1 MPPKKPMW
9 IFIMALLII
18 EKSGSNPDVHKLM
31 NAETNVVHPY
41 NEILCTLKKY
51 TTDLLHNMDGLWK
64 HSKWKKSG
72 TNGHVLH
79 DSTYIKCSD

>member
-1 MPPKKPMW
+1 
-9 IFIMALLII
+9 MALLII

-51 TTDLLHNMDGLWK
+51 TTDLLHNMDGL
-64 HSKWKKSG
+64 
-72 TNGHVLH
+72 
-79 DSTYIKCSD
+79 